1 MRAFFERPRGEAP
14 NTSLTLEGTP
24 PVRKT
29 KSQTMNDPKT
39 DTDTEAAARWAVAR
53 ARALGADQAA
63 AEVSAD
69 RGLAVAVREGETES
83 VEYTDER
90 VMTVS
95 VWCRAAGGMRRGA
108 ASTSDLSEAAMERTV
123 RAAVEIAR
131 CAAPDPA
138 AGLPDEET
146 LQTDFRDL
154 DLWHPFEGGVA
165 GGVELARRAEAA
177 AFDADH
183 RIVTTEGA
191 RFQTSEGGFTLANSW
206 GFSAGY
212 RYARH
217 ELSLSPIAEDA
228 SGMERED
235 DWTEA
240 RRVEDLLSP
249 ERLGARA
256 AARAAARLGAQS
268 LANGDVRVLFEAR
281 TATGLL
287 DILEELL
294 SGRALY
300 RKASCLLGREGNLIF
315 PRHVNV
321 EEDPYLPAS
330 IGSGLFDN
338 EGCAGTRRLVVEE
351 GRLAGAFLTSYS
363 ARRLGRRTTGNA
375 GGAYNLRLTS
385 AETRASDTFDVML
398 ARLGTGLL
406 VTEVFGHGVN
416 PVTGDYSRGAS
427 GFWVENGRLA
437 YPVAGVTLAGNLLDM
452 MASVEAVG
460 ADEHP
465 EGARR
470 TGSLLLPKMTVA
482 GG

>member
-1 MRAFFERPRGEAP
+1 
-14 NTSLTLEGTP
+14 
-24 PVRKT
+24 
-29 KSQTMNDPKT
+29 MNDPKT

-191 RFQTSEGGFTLANSW
+191 RFQTSEGGFTLAN
-206 GFSAGY
+206 
-212 RYARH
+212 
-217 ELSLSPIAEDA
+217 LSF
-228 SGMERED
+228 G
-235 DWTEA
+235 
-240 RRVEDLLSP
+240 
-249 ERLGARA
+249 
-256 AARAAARLGAQS
+256 
-268 LANGDVRVLFEAR
+268 
-281 TATGLL
+281 TA
-287 DILEELL
+287 
-294 SGRALY
+294 
-300 RKASCLLGREGNLIF
+300 
-315 PRHVNV
+315 
-321 EEDPYLPAS
+321 
-330 IGSGLFDN
+330 
-338 EGCAGTRRLVVEE
+338 
-351 GRLAGAFLTSYS
+351 
-363 ARRLGRRTTGNA
+363 
-375 GGAYNLRLTS
+375 
-385 AETRASDTFDVML
+385 
-398 ARLGTGLL
+398 
-406 VTEVFGHGVN
+406 
-416 PVTGDYSRGAS
+416 
-427 GFWVENGRLA
+427 
-437 YPVAGVTLAGNLLDM
+437 
-452 MASVEAVG
+452 
-460 ADEHP
+460 
-465 EGARR
+465 
-470 TGSLLLPKMTVA
+470 
-482 GG
+482 